1 MFDGE
6 QWLDRRGKGN
16 SLKQV
21 VEQLQNDSNSGEE
34 FDLEENKNA
43 KRIIKIDTIN
53 SGQIDNYVY
62 HYQWQHVVQTRW
74 YWNIW
79 TFGHLRQKCLNEQD
93 NLSSLL

>member
-62 HYQWQHVVQTRW
+62 HYQ
-74 YWNIW
+74 
-79 TFGHLRQKCLNEQD
+79 
-93 NLSSLL
+93 